1 MTKLWYKIIIP
12 FKDKKYPVYLHFYSV
27 SEDDKITSQSFGRDD
42 DVTDY
47 VKIVIEDLEG
57 CELKHNYDKGYYF
70 KKSKN

>member
-1 MTKLWYKIIIP
+1 MP

-27 SEDDKITSQSFGRDD
+27 SDNDKITSQSFGRDD